1 MVKVFSREIETASAN
16 PMLLMKPVV
25 IYVLDVGVRTIT
37 RPKGPAVTQSNT
49 VTPRRFWCPRSY
61 TSGALKNMN
70 MVPLVRISELLS
82 RWPLVT
88 TVWL

>member
-37 RPKGPAVTQSNT
+37 RPKGPARAFTQNDMGPP
-49 VTPRRFWCPRSY
+49 VGFDVQDLTPLGLSRHEH
-61 TSGALKNMN
+61 GALGQN
-70 MVPLVRISELLS
+70 I
-82 RWPLVT
+82 
-88 TVWL
+88 